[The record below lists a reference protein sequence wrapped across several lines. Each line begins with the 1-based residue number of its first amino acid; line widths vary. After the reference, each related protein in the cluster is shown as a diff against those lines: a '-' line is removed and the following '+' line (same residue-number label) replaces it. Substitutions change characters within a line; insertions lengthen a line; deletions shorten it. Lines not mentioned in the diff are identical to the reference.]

1 MELDKI
7 YQLMDKFEQSSLTS
21 FEYRDQDFEIQ
32 MGKKGH
38 GKTTVTPQP
47 APLPNQ
53 PVIDPTPVTPTPVS
67 TVSTPVVA
75 EAEPTPVATSMAS
88 NPTSVVTP
96 DPEPEPA
103 PIDPKECVTAPVV
116 GIYYPAHSSEEAP
129 YVKLGDHVSVGQQV
143 GLIQAMQMMRPVVAK
158 QAGTVKAFLVKN
170 GEEVNFGQPSIQLI
184 PDTPD
189 DI

>member
-67 TVSTPVVA
+67 TVSTPV
-75 EAEPTPVATSMAS
+75 
-88 NPTSVVTP
+88 
-96 DPEPEPA
+96 
-103 PIDPKECVTAPVV
+103 
-116 GIYYPAHSSEEAP
+116 
-129 YVKLGDHVSVGQQV
+129 

-170 GEEVNFGQPSIQLI
+170 GEEVNFGQPLIQLI

>member
-53 PVIDPTPVTPTPVS
+53 PVIDPT
-67 TVSTPVVA
+67 
-75 EAEPTPVATSMAS
+75 
-88 NPTSVVTP
+88 
-96 DPEPEPA
+96 
-103 PIDPKECVTAPVV
+103 
-116 GIYYPAHSSEEAP
+116 
-129 YVKLGDHVSVGQQV
+129 
-143 GLIQAMQMMRPVVAK
+143 
-158 QAGTVKAFLVKN
+158 
-170 GEEVNFGQPSIQLI
+170 
-184 PDTPD
+184 
-189 DI
+189 